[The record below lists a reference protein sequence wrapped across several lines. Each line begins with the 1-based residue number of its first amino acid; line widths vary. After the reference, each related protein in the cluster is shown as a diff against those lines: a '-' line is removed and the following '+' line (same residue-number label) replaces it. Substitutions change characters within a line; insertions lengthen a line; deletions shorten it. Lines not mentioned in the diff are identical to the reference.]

1 MKTLAWVFALLA
13 VLLSDLA
20 CAVTAYNWCDLSWG
34 AKYLGYSAPPSV
46 ALLLGLPYLLGAI
59 LMALLAFLF
68 YRKAQR

>member
-34 AKYLGYSAPPSV
+34 AKYLGYSAPPSA

-68 YRKAQR
+68 FRKARK